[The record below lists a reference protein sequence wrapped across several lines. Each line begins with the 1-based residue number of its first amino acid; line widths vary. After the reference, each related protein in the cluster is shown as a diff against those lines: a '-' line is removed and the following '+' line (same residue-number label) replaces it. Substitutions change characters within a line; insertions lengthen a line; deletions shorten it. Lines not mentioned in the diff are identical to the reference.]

1 MLRNHYTYRSSSEQL
16 RQQISKSSNP
26 LGIGNTN
33 FIWNREKH
41 QLILIMETSQLVSRD
56 INAIL
61 KGNRLILEAPLISSY
76 NKPFRTHLI
85 DKVNSNEIDDGLML
99 IGFTEVTLKSGYRY
113 QLISCQVID
122 SRLIK
127 VTLGFRPWGRHNNYN

>member
-1 MLRNHYTYRSSSEQL
+1 MFRNHNTYSSSSYQL
-16 RQQISKSSNP
+16 RQQISKSSNS

-33 FIWNREKH
+33 FIWDRKKH
-41 QLILIMETSQLVSRD
+41 QLVLIIETSQMVSSD

-85 DKVNSNEIDDGLML
+85 DKENCDEIEEGLTI
-99 IGFTEVTLKSGYRY
+99 IGFTEVRMKSGYKY

-127 VTLGFRPWGRHNNYN
+127 VILGFKFWGRNNSIN

>member
-41 QLILIMETSQLVSRD
+41 QLILIMETRQLVSRCVKS
-56 INAIL
+56 A
-61 KGNRLILEAPLISSY
+61 
-76 NKPFRTHLI
+76 
-85 DKVNSNEIDDGLML
+85 
-99 IGFTEVTLKSGYRY
+99 KSG
-113 QLISCQVID
+113 LI
-122 SRLIK
+122 
-127 VTLGFRPWGRHNNYN
+127 

>member
-1 MLRNHYTYRSSSEQL
+1 
-16 RQQISKSSNP
+16 
-26 LGIGNTN
+26 
-33 FIWNREKH
+33 
-41 QLILIMETSQLVSRD
+41 LILIMETSQLVSRD

-127 VTLGFRPWGRHNNYN
+127 VTLGFRPWGRDSGLGGDIIITTRKIIKGELYFAFGLPE

>member
-1 MLRNHYTYRSSSEQL
+1 MYINHYSFRSSSDQL

-26 LGIGNTN
+26 LGIVNTN
-33 FIWNREKH
+33 FIWDREKH
-41 QLILIMETSQLVSRD
+41 QLILIMEASQLVSRD

-76 NKPFRTHLI
+76 SKPFRTHLI
-85 DKVNSNEIDDGLML
+85 DKENSDEIEDGFML
-99 IGFTEVTLKSGYRY
+99 IGFTEVTLKSGYKY
-113 QLISCQVID
+113 QLISYQVID

-127 VTLGFRPWGRHNNYN
+127 VILGFRLWGRHNNYN

>member
-1 MLRNHYTYRSSSEQL
+1 MLRNHYTIRSSSEQL

-26 LGIGNTN
+26 LGIGNTH

-76 NKPFRTHLI
+76 SKPFRTHLI
-85 DKVNSNEIDDGLML
+85 DKLNSDEIDDGLML
-99 IGFTEVTLKSGYRY
+99 IGFTEVTLKSGYKY

-127 VTLGFRPWGRHNNYN
+127 VTLGFRPWGRNYNNN